1 MSKITSGIVRFKS
14 EVYPQKEEL
23 FKRLAKRQDPEAL
36 FITCSDSRIDPSLLV
51 QTEPGELFI
60 CRNAGNIVP
69 PHSNYTGGIT
79 ATIEYA
85 VAVLKV
91 KHIIIC
97 GHSDCGALTAVLN
110 PEKVESLPHV
120 SQWLSYA
127 KAAHYIVEEK
137 APNANQDEKLT
148 MLIQENV
155 LLQLQHLKT
164 HPYVAARH
172 ATNKVQLHAWTYD
185 IGEGIVNAYDER
197 VGEFLPVEERYA
209 EYTKECS
216 GVNDK
221 QCGCE

>member
-1 MSKITSGIVRFKS
+1 MPKIISGIVRFKS
-14 EVYPQKEEL
+14 EVYPQKEAL
-23 FKRLAKRQDPEAL
+23 FKKLAKRQDPEAL

-69 PHSNYTGGIT
+69 PHSTYTGGVT

-110 PEKVESLPHV
+110 PKSIATLPHI

-127 KAAHYIVEEK
+127 KAAHFIVEEK
-137 APNANQDEKLT
+137 APKASPEEKLS

-155 LLQLQHLKT
+155 ILQLQHLKT
-164 HPYVAARH
+164 HPHVAARY
-172 ATNKVQLHAWTYD
+172 ATNKIQLHAWTYD
-185 IGEGIVNAYDER
+185 IGEGLVSAYDER

-209 EYTKECS
+209 DATKECL
-216 GVNDK
+216 GNNDK
-221 QCGCE
+221 HCGCE